1 MRAERRRR
9 VAEAFGWIRRRLTFG
24 GRRVTDG
31 AVRLPTVMTFV
42 VAMFAATM
50 ALVWFGY
57 VATREWRSGTTLL
70 LERRANEAL
79 ALVRA
84 ALSADMKG
92 AWITTLVP
100 FNTTMLDEDP
110 PYSMFQISARTF
122 ARFPYPE
129 SFVLWKHTGS
139 DDGNTYVFNR
149 ADRPPPWET
158 RPSSDDP
165 FPVVLV
171 RDPAALAGLVADVRK
186 HATATA
192 PFIMLERPI
201 DGTPYQI
208 VAHALF
214 ASGPSHAL
222 LGFMAFTVNE
232 RWLHAQYFDPLVE
245 QVEKIGGGQ
254 GLSIT
259 VSDDEGRAVTKAA
272 PVEPH
277 TGDLHTRFPL
287 LFIDPVFVKSI
298 PSPPTR
304 VREWTVHVRS
314 LPDQTLLA
322 TLQGARRM
330 FILIS
335 IAAGASLLALVLTV
349 RADRASAALA
359 SMKSDFVA
367 AVTHELKTPV
377 AFIRLVGDTLA
388 NGRYTSPKTVQ
399 EYAGLLS
406 VEATRLSGLIDN
418 LLTYARYSSSPA
430 ASPTGLAD
438 VEPADLVEDA
448 LQGFR
453 PVLANLEFDLVIDV
467 PPDLPQ
473 ICVDRPAMIQ
483 ALDNIVDNAI
493 KYSTTRKY
501 LTVKGTATATSVTL
515 TVRDRGTGIAAQG
528 PVACLRTLLS
538 GRQRYRQRQRP
549 RPADRETHRREP
561 WRSDRGAQLR
571 GIGNRSRPDAADRPP
586 SKRVSVPERS
596 KHMAKRVLII
606 EDDKAIARLLRDN
619 LEYEGFVVETCDD
632 GHDALASVKR
642 FTPDLL
648 LLDLM
653 LPHGADGFAICR
665 ALNESPTRVP
675 VIILSARGQKE
686 DRIKGLTLGAD
697 DYVTKPFALDE
708 LLARVHAVLRRTKP
722 PIDQLR
728 LGNTVIDFRRLQ
740 AYCGAKRVDLT
751 DREFEILHCLAER
764 AGHVVT
770 RDELLHLVWGYSDAP
785 LTRTVDNFIFRLRHK
800 LEPDPRHPTYI
811 RKAYG
816 DGYRL
821 IIE

>member
-1 MRAERRRR
+1 MIETGPASTSAEATVDKPAEAVRADRRRA
-9 VAEAFGWIRRRLTFG
+9 VVEAFGRIRRRLTFG

-110 PYSMFQISARTF
+110 PYNMFQISARTF

-171 RDPAALAGLVADVRK
+171 RDPAPLAGLVADVRK

-214 ASGPSHAL
+214 ASGPSHTL

-298 PSPPTR
+298 SSPPTR

-418 LLTYARYSSSPA
+418 LLTYARYSSSPV

-453 PVLANLEFDLVIDV
+453 PVLSHLEFDLVIDV

-515 TVRDRGTGIAAQG
+515 TVRDRGTGIAHKD
-528 PVACLRTLLS
+528 LS
-538 GRQRYRQRQRP
+538 RVFERFYR
-549 RPADRETHRREP
+549 
-561 WRSDRGAQLR
+561 G
-571 GIGNRSRPDAADRPP
+571 GNVT
-586 SKRVSVPERS
+586 VSGSGLGLPI
-596 KHMAKRVLII
+596 AKRIV
-606 EDDKAIARLLRDN
+606 ESHGGRIAVRS
-619 LEYEGFVVETCDD
+619 
-632 GHDALASVKR
+632 SVGSG
-642 FTPDLL
+642 T
-648 LLDLM
+648 
-653 LPHGADGFAICR
+653 
-665 ALNESPTRVP
+665 E
-675 VIILSARGQKE
+675 
-686 DRIKGLTLGAD
+686 
-697 DYVTKPFALDE
+697 
-708 LLARVHAVLRRTKP
+708 
-722 PIDQLR
+722 
-728 LGNTVIDFRRLQ
+728 
-740 AYCGAKRVDLT
+740 VDLT
-751 DREFEILHCLAER
+751 LPIDRRRSA
-764 AGHVVT
+764 
-770 RDELLHLVWGYSDAP
+770 
-785 LTRTVDNFIFRLRHK
+785 
-800 LEPDPRHPTYI
+800 
-811 RKAYG
+811 
-816 DGYRL
+816 
-821 IIE
+821 

>member
-1 MRAERRRR
+1 MIETGPAPAAVVRTERQHSAAAAIERL
-9 VAEAFGWIRRRLTFG
+9 RRRLAFG
-24 GRRVTDG
+24 GRNATDG
-31 AVRLPTVMTFV
+31 AVRLPTVTAFV

-57 VATREWRSGTTLL
+57 VATREWRSGTNLL

-110 PYSMFQISARTF
+110 PYSMFQVSARTF

-129 SFVLWKHTGS
+129 SFILWKQTGAGEGS
-139 DDGNTYVFNR
+139 TYVFNR

-171 RDPAALAGLVADVRK
+171 RDPAALAGLVADVRT
-186 HATATA
+186 HATAES
-192 PFIMLERPI
+192 PFIRLEQPI
-201 DGTPYQI
+201 NGAPYQI

-232 RWLHAQYFDPLVE
+232 EWLHAQYFDPLVE

-259 VSDDEGRAVTKAA
+259 VSDDDGRVVTKAA

-287 LFIDPVFVKSI
+287 LFIDPALVKSI
-298 PSPPTR
+298 PSRPTR

-314 LPDQTLLA
+314 VPDQTLVA
-322 TLQGARRM
+322 TLQGSRRM

-335 IAAGASLLALVLTV
+335 IAAGASLVALVLMV

-388 NGRYTSPKTVQ
+388 NGRYTSAKTVQ

-406 VEATRLSGLIDN
+406 VEASRLSGSIDN

-430 ASPTGLAD
+430 ASATKLAD
-438 VEPADLVEDA
+438 VEPTDLVEDA

-453 PVLANLEFDLVIDV
+453 PVLANLEFDLVVDV
-467 PPDLPQ
+467 PPDLPP

-493 KYSTTRKY
+493 KYSTTEKY
-501 LTVKGTATATSVTL
+501 LAVKGTATAKSVTL
-515 TVRDRGTGIAAQG
+515 TVRDRGAGIA
-528 PVACLRTLLS
+528 RKDLS
-538 GRQRYRQRQRP
+538 RVFERFYR
-549 RPADRETHRREP
+549 
-561 WRSDRGAQLR
+561 G
-571 GIGNRSRPDAADRPP
+571 GNVT
-586 SKRVSVPERS
+586 VSGSGLGLPI
-596 KHMAKRVLII
+596 AKRIV
-606 EDDKAIARLLRDN
+606 ESHGGRIAVRS
-619 LEYEGFVVETCDD
+619 
-632 GHDALASVKR
+632 SVGSG
-642 FTPDLL
+642 TEVDVT
-648 LLDLM
+648 
-653 LPHGADGFAICR
+653 LPIGR
-665 ALNESPTRVP
+665 RR
-675 VIILSARGQKE
+675 SA
-686 DRIKGLTLGAD
+686 
-697 DYVTKPFALDE
+697 
-708 LLARVHAVLRRTKP
+708 
-722 PIDQLR
+722 
-728 LGNTVIDFRRLQ
+728 
-740 AYCGAKRVDLT
+740 
-751 DREFEILHCLAER
+751 
-764 AGHVVT
+764 
-770 RDELLHLVWGYSDAP
+770 
-785 LTRTVDNFIFRLRHK
+785 
-800 LEPDPRHPTYI
+800 
-811 RKAYG
+811 
-816 DGYRL
+816 
-821 IIE
+821 